1 MKGFGQLVTVLL
13 AAIPVIGAIAA
24 IVFAVQ
30 LVIAF
35 FPVIVGLLV
44 LLFIGYVF
52 FVGLCNLGRDDKAK

>member
-1 MKGFGQLVTVLL
+1 MENFGKLL
-13 AAIPVIGAIAA
+13 GYLICAVPVIGAIAA
-24 IVFAVQ
+24 VVIAVQ

-52 FVGLCNLGRDDKAK
+52 FVGLCHLGDDDKK

>member
-30 LVIAF
+30 MVIAF
-35 FPVIVGLLV
+35 FPVIVGLV
-44 LLFIGYVF
+44 VILFVVYVF
-52 FVGLCNLGRDDKAK
+52 FVGLCHLGKEGGE

>member
-30 LVIAF
+30 MVIAF
-35 FPVIVGLLV
+35 FPVIVGLGV
-44 LLFIGYVF
+44 ILFIVYVF
-52 FVGLCNLGRDDKAK
+52 FVGLAHLGKDDS